1 MKKTIFSMLLI
12 LCVSNIHS
20 QESTNLLFQFYGYKE
35 DPVKSNYI
43 KSLKLGNID
52 NAQTEEINEYFELNK
67 DEICWSLDMKSFEE
81 FLVALGEKYK
91 INEEK
96 SSALF
101 GQLMNIAAQTVAN
114 IQQAKTIEKQEEA
127 ARKEQQRAEFQAM
140 QAENKQ
146 KYAEFQAMTNRKVH
160 SSDYQSN
167 VSSYR
172 TQGSYNDMLTSD
184 PNRNMAVQQSVQQ
197 YGVNA
202 TRNAINQAN
211 AYDAQSRSTGGYGG
225 QVISAVTSNRQAL
238 KIQVRDRKIGGRIVA
253 YSLGGNTTGQQQWR
267 PTDGIINKCT
277 SNMEYQYTAYLQGVG
292 NIYFDL

>member
-1 MKKTIFSMLLI
+1 MLLI
-12 LCVSNIHS
+12 LCVSNMSS
-20 QESTNLLFQFYGYKE
+20 QNFIYQFHGYTE
-35 DPVKSNYI
+35 DPAKLKFI
-43 KSLKLGNID
+43 QSLSLGEISD
-52 NAQTEEINEYFELNK
+52 SLMLEINNYYEENKLEISWNEDIKEFEKVL
-67 DEICWSLDMKSFEE
+67 IGF
-81 FLVALGEKYK
+81 A
-91 INEEK
+91 EK
-96 SSALF
+96 SKVNQEKSAA
-101 GQLMNIAAQTVAN
+101 LMGALTDAVAQSIAVS
-114 IQQAKTIEKQEEA
+114 QQREAIEKQEEA
-127 ARKEQQRAEFQAM
+127 ARKEQQRAEYAAR

-253 YSLGGNTTGQQQWR
+253 YSLGGNATGQQQWR
-267 PTDGIINKCT
+267 STDGIISKCT